1 MRLHAFSWASLAHS
15 IYDSYVKAYT
25 YSLGIIATSLLC
37 SCAPPEI
44 DTFDSPGGKTTGSQ
58 SSGSGTTGTTIV
70 NPDGTVSYITPQFNL
85 DGEPIYSR
93 AVPLTNAQWAQ
104 AVKNAL
110 RLDSEPTQ
118 ANSFLA
124 PVGGFTTFINN
135 ERVLE
140 VTNQMREAY
149 QYAAA
154 EIAEDLMAEEGAV
167 TQINAGATADSFIRT
182 VGRRMFRRPLT
193 EAEVTTYKGLYDVG
207 VTVSGDQSDFV
218 KGASLVVEGFLQSPN
233 FLYRTELEP
242 VGQPLTPYEV
252 AAKLSFWLLGASP
265 SDALLDRVAQSALDT
280 PEGIADVVDEMLE
293 EPAASKIVVDL
304 YAELLAF
311 ARYLDVI
318 KDDPAFDPSINAE
331 LETVARLFFQRLF
344 EENLGLDE
352 MLTSTQGYVG
362 PKLAGL
368 YGISPAPSTPTLMDL
383 GETRLG
389 FFSQVPYLMQQGDGS
404 NSDAIHRGISINYEV
419 LCAKLPAP
427 TFQVT
432 PPPPPKPNQ
441 SSRQRIEA
449 HTGFGTCGESC
460 HGGYINPMGYA
471 FENFDG
477 LGRERDIDN
486 GQPIDTTSAYPF
498 ADDVMTPFSGAPE
511 LMNIMAQ
518 GETAHACFVKNIM
531 SYGLQRDI
539 VKEDQALIDQLAAV
553 SMSDA
558 GSIKEIIRQIA
569 KSAEFRA
576 RAGAPQ

>member
-1 MRLHAFSWASLAHS
+1 AQNFASGGEKLRLHAFSWASLAHS

-58 SSGSGTTGTTIV
+58 SSGPGTTGTTIV

-110 RLDSEPTQ
+110 RLNSEPSQ

-140 VTNQMREAY
+140 VSNQMREAY

-154 EIAEDLMAEEGAV
+154 EIAEDLMNEEGAV

-242 VGQPLTPYEV
+242 V
-252 AAKLSFWLLGASP
+252 
-265 SDALLDRVAQSALDT
+265 
-280 PEGIADVVDEMLE
+280 
-293 EPAASKIVVDL
+293 
-304 YAELLAF
+304 
-311 ARYLDVI
+311 
-318 KDDPAFDPSINAE
+318 
-331 LETVARLFFQRLF
+331 
-344 EENLGLDE
+344 
-352 MLTSTQGYVG
+352 
-362 PKLAGL
+362 
-368 YGISPAPSTPTLMDL
+368 
-383 GETRLG
+383 
-389 FFSQVPYLMQQGDGS
+389 
-404 NSDAIHRGISINYEV
+404 
-419 LCAKLPAP
+419 
-427 TFQVT
+427 
-432 PPPPPKPNQ
+432 
-441 SSRQRIEA
+441 
-449 HTGFGTCGESC
+449 
-460 HGGYINPMGYA
+460 
-471 FENFDG
+471 
-477 LGRERDIDN
+477 
-486 GQPIDTTSAYPF
+486 
-498 ADDVMTPFSGAPE
+498 
-511 LMNIMAQ
+511 
-518 GETAHACFVKNIM
+518 
-531 SYGLQRDI
+531 
-539 VKEDQALIDQLAAV
+539 
-553 SMSDA
+553 
-558 GSIKEIIRQIA
+558 
-569 KSAEFRA
+569 
-576 RAGAPQ
+576 